1 MTTKLF
7 IFLMIS
13 IFSIFS
19 LFNWQRGIIADI
31 KDQLVIARFAA
42 TENEQVTESLAKESW
57 TTINRLKGTQD
68 ECRVIL
74 TKQKEKLQNLTK
86 EAISHAKNL
95 DTLAREIAKSDS
107 KCVNTAIDPRLFNF
121 QD

>member
-68 ECRVIL
+68 ECRTIL

>member
-1 MTTKLF
+1 MKLKETLFWPF
-7 IFLMIS
+7 IVLSSVLLIMFQYNQIS
-13 IFSIFS
+13 D
-19 LFNWQRGIIADI
+19 L
-31 KDQLVIARFAA
+31 KDQLAIARFAA

-68 ECRVIL
+68 ECRTIL

>member
-1 MTTKLF
+1 MKLKETLFWPF
-7 IFLMIS
+7 IVLSSFLLIMFQYNQIS
-13 IFSIFS
+13 D
-19 LFNWQRGIIADI
+19 L
-31 KDQLVIARFAA
+31 KDQLAIARFAA